1 MLPASS
7 FMSLAKP
14 RTCVLKSGYLA
25 YTTIIFRLTLEV
37 INASNIS
44 FSLSLIQRDV
54 YYRYYSCYFQD
65 IFEFRYIINSMY
77 YEVLISS
84 QKYHGDKALSYR
96 HDEDLEIGTL
106 VTVPLGKNVA
116 LGIVCQRVKKPNF
129 IVKNII
135 QSWNNTIIPRSSIE
149 LISWIQ
155 AYYPAP
161 LGSIVELFTPPN
173 MLKTRNIEQKNADIL
188 PSFAEHKHEL
198 NKEQSAAIQLAKSNP
213 SKPILIHGNTG
224 TGKTRIYIELI
235 KYALKRSKSVII
247 LTPEIGLTAPLS
259 RELIDTFG
267 DIVYV
272 SHSSLTTSRRRE
284 IWLKVARSQSPI
296 MLLGPRSALFYPLN
310 NTGLI
315 IIDEAHDQSY
325 KQDQSPYY
333 QTTRVAAQLCNLTNS
348 QLVIGSAT
356 PLVTD
361 YYTFSQKSLPIA
373 SLTNPATKSSTT
385 TQTIIVDSKQR
396 ESFTKSSS
404 ISDVLLQSIAQA
416 LSNDEQVMLFLNKR
430 GSARAILCS
439 KCGWRSKCLNCD
451 SYMTLHQ
458 DTCSLRCHTCNSK
471 QTVPT
476 ACPECSFYNI
486 VFKSAGTKALEQ
498 EILKLFPGSKVARFD
513 RDTHDSQSISNQF
526 ESLSRGDIDIIIGT
540 QSIVKGFDLPK
551 LSVVGVLQAD
561 LSLNMPDYTA
571 EEITYQLLSQVSGR
585 VGRGHRDSKL
595 IIQTFNPDG
604 SVIKYALNK
613 DYKSFYSDQLKER
626 SAFNFPPYVFIMTIT
641 CTRSSGASAEKA
653 CLSIKEKIINNHRNI
668 LIDGPAPRFME
679 KRDNKYSWHL
689 VVKAKSRKVLS
700 EIARTLPANCTAN
713 LDPSNL
719 L

>member
-1 MLPASS
+1 
-7 FMSLAKP
+7 
-14 RTCVLKSGYLA
+14 
-25 YTTIIFRLTLEV
+25 
-37 INASNIS
+37 
-44 FSLSLIQRDV
+44 
-54 YYRYYSCYFQD
+54 
-65 IFEFRYIINSMY
+65 MY

-84 QKYHGDKALSYR
+84 QKYHGDKTLSYH
-96 HDEDLEIGTL
+96 HDGDLEIGAL
-106 VTVPLGKNVA
+106 VTVPLGNSVV
-116 LGIVCQRVKKPNF
+116 LGVVSKRVKKPNF
-129 IVKNII
+129 AIKNIL
-135 QSWNNTIIPRSSIE
+135 QSWNDIVIPYSSIE
-149 LISWIQ
+149 LIYWMQ
-155 AYYPAP
+155 TYYPAP
-161 LGSIVELFTPPN
+161 LGSMVELFTPPN
-173 MLKTRNIEQKNADIL
+173 MLKTSDTKQKNADIL
-188 PSFAEHKHEL
+188 PSFTEHRHEL
-198 NKEQSAAIQLAKSNP
+198 NREQSAAIQLAKSNP

-235 KYALKRSKSVII
+235 KDALKRGKSIII

-259 RELIDTFG
+259 RELVDTFG

-296 MLLGPRSALFYPLN
+296 VLLGPRSALFYPLN
-310 NTGLI
+310 NIGLI

-333 QTTRVAAQLCNLTNS
+333 QTTRVAAQLCNLTDS

-361 YYTFSQKSLPIA
+361 YYAFSQKSLPIA
-373 SLTNPATKSSTT
+373 SLTNPATKSSAK
-385 TQTIIVDSKQR
+385 TQTIIIDSRQR
-396 ESFTKSSS
+396 ELFTKSSN
-404 ISDVLLQSIAQA
+404 ISDTLLQGIAQA
-416 LSNDEQVMLFLNKR
+416 LSNNEQVMLFLNKR
-430 GSARAILCS
+430 GSARTILCS

-451 SYMTLHQ
+451 SHMTLHQ
-458 DTCSLRCHTCNSK
+458 DTGNLRCHTCNST
-471 QTVPT
+471 QIIPT
-476 ACPECSFYNI
+476 ACPECSSHDI
-486 VFKSAGTKALEQ
+486 IFKSIGTKALEQ
-498 EILKLFPGSKVARFD
+498 EILKLFPNSNVARFD

-526 ESLSRGDIDIIIGT
+526 DSLSKGDIDIIIGT

-561 LSLNMPDYTA
+561 SSLNIPDYTA
-571 EEITYQLLSQVSGR
+571 EEVTYQLLSQVSGR

-595 IIQTFNPDG
+595 VIQTFNPDG
-604 SVIKYALNK
+604 AAIRYALGK

-641 CTRSSGASAEKA
+641 CTRSSGTSAEKA

-689 VVKAKSRKVLS
+689 VVKSKSRKVLS
-700 EIARTLPANCTAN
+700 EIARTLPANCIAN